1 MNKPRLWL
9 STLAFGLLAGGGAMA
24 DPLTLDDISA
34 WLNATPSTSS
44 PTAGTLVAF
53 RTMGTSY
60 ARRQ

>member
-34 WLNATPSTSS
+34 WLNAS
-44 PTAGTLVAF
+44 
-53 RTMGTSY
+53 
-60 ARRQ
+60 RRPVSRDKEDS